1 MRGADCVEI
10 MLFHQTQIPYRLF
23 ATDTVTGLRIAV
35 VTIDA
40 FEFYRLPV

>member
-1 MRGADCVEI
+1 MCGADCVEI

-35 VTIDA
+35 VTVDT
-40 FEFYRLPV
+40 FKFYRLSV